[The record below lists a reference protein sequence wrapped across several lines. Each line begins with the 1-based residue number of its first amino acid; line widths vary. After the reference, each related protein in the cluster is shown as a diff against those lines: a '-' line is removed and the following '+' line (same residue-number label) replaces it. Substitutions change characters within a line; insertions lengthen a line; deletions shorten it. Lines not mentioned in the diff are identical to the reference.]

1 MVDYSELKKGVRVI
15 IEGQPYE
22 ILEARPLKMAQRR
35 VVLQTK
41 LRNLI
46 TGNLLMQSFQQD
58 DAFEEAEISKF
69 EAKFLYSHPDRKSSI
84 SNGASHDRYFFVEK
98 DNPSKRFDL
107 TLEQIGEKAKF
118 LKPNQIVEGVIFEGK
133 IINVS
138 LPIKVQLKVIE
149 APPGV
154 KGERAQAGTKQV
166 ILETGTQVSVPLFVE
181 QDDVIEVNTETDE
194 YVRRIE

>member
-1 MVDYSELKKGVRVI
+1 MIDYSDLKKGVQVI
-15 IEGQPYE
+15 IEGEPYE
-22 ILEARPLKMAQRR
+22 IIEARPLKMAQRR

-46 TGNLLMQSFQQD
+46 TGNLLIQNFQQG

-69 EAKFLYSHPDRKSSI
+69 EAKFLYSHR
-84 SNGASHDRYFFVEK
+84 GRHFFCQK

-107 TLEQIGEKAKF
+107 NLEQIGEGSKF
-118 LKPNQIVEGVIFEGK
+118 LKPGQIVQGMIFEEK
-133 IINVS
+133 VINVS

-154 KGERAQAGTKQV
+154 KGERAQPGTKSV
-166 ILETGTQVSVPLFVE
+166 TLETGAQINAPLF
-181 QDDVIEVNTETDE
+181 IEVGDTIEINTETGE

>member
-1 MVDYSELKKGVRVI
+1 MIDYSDLKKGVQVI
-15 IEGQPYE
+15 IEGEPYE
-22 ILEARPLKMAQRR
+22 IIEARPLKMAQRR

-46 TGNLLMQSFQQD
+46 TGNLLIQNFQQG

-69 EAKFLYSHPDRKSSI
+69 EAKFLYSHR
-84 SNGASHDRYFFVEK
+84 GRHFFCQK

-107 TLEQIGEKAKF
+107 NLEQIGEGSKF
-118 LKPNQIVEGVIFEGK
+118 LKSGQIVQGMIFEEK
-133 IINVS
+133 VINVS

-154 KGERAQAGTKQV
+154 KGERAQPGTKLV
-166 ILETGTQVSVPLFVE
+166 TLETGTQISAPLFIE
-181 QDDVIEVNTETDE
+181 QGDTIEVNTETGE
-194 YVRRIE
+194 YTKRIE

>member
-1 MVDYSELKKGVRVI
+1 MLNYSDLKKGVQI
-15 IEGQPYE
+15 IIDGEPYE
-22 ILEARPLKMAQRR
+22 IIEARPLKMAQRR

-84 SNGASHDRYFFVEK
+84 SNGASHDRYFFCEK

-107 TLEQIGEKAKF
+107 ALEQIGEGSKF
-118 LKPNQIVEGVIFEGK
+118 LKPGQVVQGMIFEEK
-133 IINVS
+133 VINVS

-154 KGERAQAGTKQV
+154 KGERAQPGTKLV
-166 ILETGTQVSVPLFVE
+166 TLETGAQINAPLF
-181 QDDVIEVNTETDE
+181 IEVEDTIEINTETGE

>member
-1 MVDYSELKKGVRVI
+1 MVDYSELKKGVRII

-46 TGNLLMQSFQQD
+46 TGNLLMQSLQQD

-69 EAKFLYSHPDRKSSI
+69 EAKFLYTH
-84 SNGASHDRYFFVEK
+84 HDRYFFVEK

-166 ILETGTQVSVPLFVE
+166 ILETGTQVSVPLFIE
-181 QDDVIEVNTETDE
+181 EGEIIEVNTETGE
-194 YVRRIE
+194 YVRRAE